1 MSALDNSGH
10 TSPTPAP
17 FPSFVLFN
25 ATLTSCN
32 HHLLGLISSISSFS
46 TTSSSSTGFV
56 GSSLFNIS
64 LKCSTH
70 RCTLS
75 RVSVLGTLSLSLTP
89 TSCFRLSPVMDLVM
103 LYSPLFLTF
112 SAAFYTSAAI
122 LSNYFS
128 LILPSTLLY
137 FVVLRITLLS
147 LSLVES
153 FHSCTL
159 HFHFFLFPL
168 HDLFPCFVSYPWL
181 TTFLWPPQNVL
192 YCISLCCQNH
202 IVIFLGILYVS

>member
-1 MSALDNSGH
+1 MSALDNSRH

-17 FPSFVLFN
+17 FPGSVLFN

-112 SAAFYTSAAI
+112 SAAFYTSSAI
-122 LSNYFS
+122 FSNYFS

-137 FVVLRITLLS
+137 FIVLRIILLS
-147 LSLVES
+147 LS

-168 HDLFPCFVSYPWL
+168 LDLFPCFVSYP
-181 TTFLWPPQNVL
+181 
-192 YCISLCCQNH
+192 
-202 IVIFLGILYVS
+202 